1 MSSAVGVPD
10 TLRRDSAAGATL
22 RGTHV
27 GEDTRRNRPSPRAH
41 RIDFQFSRRGG
52 QMPKASALR
61 CLIVLLMT
69 SLPREAPAQAPP
81 SPFAAIYPGRC
92 ETPASERTGDA
103 GCYLLTTEP
112 MDGLSEAV
120 YWHLYTYP
128 TLAIA
133 QAARSRNGVAVQSH
147 GKFWVF
153 TVADQQWKPAN
164 GERVAVIGPL
174 HLERGAR
181 YTARYMESILPP
193 EMRGGR
199 AYAFWTGGLLR
210 VVRRAVPGDTRW
222 HNGDQR
228 RRERHHA
235 HCPPDDSERRRGRE
249 PQGRVHRS
257 PRQRPAVDHTRG
269 NVDSTRSL
277 SSMTLEGCRELGRV
291 RHAAMPAP
299 AIRTPAGARLP
310 GSVRECLQA
319 ALRAGVAGRFVSV

>member
-1 MSSAVGVPD
+1 
-10 TLRRDSAAGATL
+10 
-22 RGTHV
+22 
-27 GEDTRRNRPSPRAH
+27 
-41 RIDFQFSRRGG
+41 
-52 QMPKASALR
+52 MPKASALR

-92 ETPASERTGDA
+92 ETPVSERTGDA
-103 GCYLLTTEP
+103 GCYLLATEP

-153 TVADQQWKPAN
+153 TIADQQWKPAN

-193 EMRGGR
+193 EMRGMAGHTHSGPE
-199 AYAFWTGGLLR
+199 AFYVLSGAQCLETPDGTTVTNAGESVIMHSGHRMALSG
-210 VVRRAVPGDTRW
+210 VGAENRRAVFIVL
-222 HNGDQR
+222 H
-228 RRERHHA
+228 
-235 HCPPDDSERRRGRE
+235 DSAQ
-249 PQGRVHRS
+249 PWI
-257 PRQRPAVDHTRG
+257 TRG
-269 NVDSTRSL
+269 GTW
-277 SSMTLEGCRELGRV
+277 TPPGRCP
-291 RHAAMPAP
+291 R
-299 AIRTPAGARLP
+299 
-310 GSVRECLQA
+310 
-319 ALRAGVAGRFVSV
+319 